1 MLTLMADAYEGN
13 DVATCDI
20 AGAFLK
26 GDMDDFVL
34 VKLINEEVDIMC
46 DVNPDFKNY
55 VVQEGK
61 NRVLYM
67 QLNKALYGCLK
78 SATIWYDTYIT
89 TLKDMGFKINP
100 YDQCVAN
107 AEIEGSQCTVVW
119 YVDDNKISHRNP
131 KVVDKIIEK
140 LESNT

>member
-1 MLTLMADAYEGN
+1 
-13 DVATCDI
+13 
-20 AGAFLK
+20 
-26 GDMDDFVL
+26 MDDFVL

-46 DVNPDFKNY
+46 DVNPIFRDY

-78 SATIWYDTYIT
+78 SAIIWYDTDIT

-100 YDQCVAN
+100 YDPCVAN
-107 AEIEGSQCTVVW
+107 KMIEGTMCMLTIIRSST
-119 YVDDNKISHRNP
+119 KIQ
-131 KVVDKIIEK
+131 K
-140 LESNT
+140 